1 MQPTSQSL
9 PGRGRCGPSR
19 GQSSPA
25 LSILMDMTALLRP
38 VPNPYLTNKEPK
50 AQVIQQGGL

>member
-1 MQPTSQSL
+1 MQSTSQSL
-9 PGRGRCGPSR
+9 PGRERCGPIR

-38 VPNPYLTNKEPK
+38 VPNPHLAKNLRPK
-50 AQVIQQGGL
+50 VIQQGGL